1 MFPHFVVAF
10 DLCVLTH
17 THTRTYIDGV
27 KLKEKASKTVEN
39 FLIYRLSFDAEA
51 TAALAKPPQEE
62 NIIMLKNK
70 CHKKHMKY
78 ENILK
83 VFLNTLAS
91 SRSIHFEEETA
102 DGSELYNI

>member
-1 MFPHFVVAF
+1 MCAY
-10 DLCVLTH
+10 
-17 THTRTYIDGV
+17 THTRAHTYIDGV

-51 TAALAKPPQEE
+51 TAALAKPPPPQEE

-70 CHKKHMKY
+70 CHKKHMKD
-78 ENILK
+78 ENVLK

-91 SRSIHFEEETA
+91 GRYIHFEEETA